1 MRPGE
6 QFADGH
12 VPGSIN
18 IALSGQFASW
28 AGALLGLGA
37 RPVLIAESENEVLE
51 GRMRLARVGLEGV
64 GGYLKDGVSAWA
76 KGGLPFSIVP
86 QIGIDG
92 LRERF
97 RSDRLQV
104 LDVRR
109 EAEWKAGHIENA
121 LWWPLDN
128 FRVSPPEIDRDRPVA
143 VHCKS
148 GYRSM
153 IACSLLQRAGFAD
166 VRNVAG
172 GFDAWEHAK
181 LPVVVESTINA

>member
-1 MRPGE
+1 
-6 QFADGH
+6 
-12 VPGSIN
+12 
-18 IALSGQFASW
+18 
-28 AGALLGLGA
+28 
-37 RPVLIAESENEVLE
+37 LIAESENEVLE

-76 KGGLPFSIVP
+76 KGGLPLSIVP